1 MDFHEAL
8 NWRYATKK
16 MNGEQVPQ
24 EKVDKILNAIRLAP
38 TSMGAQPFSVFLIT
52 DQEIKQQILPIASN
66 QTQVKDSS
74 HLLIFAAWETM
85 TDDQIQ
91 EYVDQTAEEREL
103 DKSELDP
110 MKKGLKN
117 LASKSKDEFFSWSA
131 RQAYIAFGFGL
142 AAAAVEKVDAT
153 PMEGFDNEALDKLLG
168 LREQGMRS
176 VTMMPLGYRDE
187 ENDWLAPMKRV
198 RRPSEKLFIK
208 NEVPE
213 LT

>member
-103 DKSELDP
+103 DKSEIF
-110 MKKGLKN
+110 KTQII
-117 LASKSKDEFFSWSA
+117 F
-131 RQAYIAFGFGL
+131 
-142 AAAAVEKVDAT
+142 
-153 PMEGFDNEALDKLLG
+153 
-168 LREQGMRS
+168 
-176 VTMMPLGYRDE
+176 
-187 ENDWLAPMKRV
+187 
-198 RRPSEKLFIK
+198 
-208 NEVPE
+208 
-213 LT
+213 